1 MNNAYAHILSSI
13 CDIQKLG
20 CIYDQ
25 TLNQYPLLDNELK
38 DILRAQIV
46 YAVSAMDRYIH
57 EIVKIGII
65 NSYLG
70 QKTPTEKWK
79 STCIPL
85 PKVQDIVNIEKRTD
99 LSSFQKTTL
108 IAQLLN
114 QIVEPILKNMSFQH
128 PDKIKDALS
137 YIWEEPHKMQSVTTV
152 INYNLVGN
160 NSNEK
165 TKYLE
170 QKLQLIVTRR
180 NKIVHEADW
189 DITTGDRCAI
199 CKNEVDDIISFIE
212 KFVMAIHSKI
222 I

>member
-1 MNNAYAHILSSI
+1 MNNAYAHFQSSI

-20 CIYDQ
+20 CIYSQ
-25 TLNQYPLLDNELK
+25 TLNQYSLLCEELK

-46 YAVSAMDRYIH
+46 YAVSAMDCYIH

-65 NSYLG
+65 HSYLG
-70 QKTPTEKWK
+70 LRTPTEKWK
-79 STCIPL
+79 GTCISL
-85 PKVQDIVNIEKRTD
+85 HQVRNLVNIEKRTD
-99 LSSFQKTTL
+99 LSYFQKTPL
-108 IAQLLN
+108 ITQQLN
-114 QIVEPILKNMSFQH
+114 QIVEPILKTMSFQH

-137 YIWEEPHKMQSVTTV
+137 YIWEEPHKMQSITTV
-152 INYNLVGN
+152 INYNLIGN

-180 NKIVHEADW
+180 NKIVHEADR
-189 DITTGDRCAI
+189 DITTGDKCAI
-199 CKNEVDDIISFIE
+199 CKNEVDDIILFIE
-212 KFVMAIHSKI
+212 KFVTAIHSKI